1 MIWNIICAQVIFS
14 LLISCVYKTYL
25 NESLYKYLFGEEK
38 NESNSFSTLK
48 STYVPILVKKLDERS
63 YIKVDFNLEE
73 KFDSFYLLL

>member
-1 MIWNIICAQVIFS
+1 
-14 LLISCVYKTYL
+14 L